1 MGRLIDV
8 DSLILEQQSLE
19 DVGQGIMEFYSK
31 EQINN
36 AETVEAI
43 PKADYEARL
52 KADMVAMLTDI
63 QLEIEEL
70 DLKDSMKELSEKGA
84 DALNS
89 VKKKSEETLNKINE
103 ALSKENDYF
112 AGWVRYADA
121 GGLCTWILGGTGF
134 FY

>member
-43 PKADYEARL
+43 PKSDYEARL
-52 KADMVAMLTDI
+52 KADMVAMLE
-63 QLEIEEL
+63 EI
-70 DLKDSMKELSEKGA
+70 DLQFDEICFYKNMGEWKTVPEIKGEYKAIIRERINSLKEDQDE
-84 DALNS
+84 N
-89 VKKKSEETLNKINE
+89 NNE
-103 ALSKENDYF
+103 
-112 AGWVRYADA
+112 
-121 GGLCTWILGGTGF
+121 I
-134 FY
+134 